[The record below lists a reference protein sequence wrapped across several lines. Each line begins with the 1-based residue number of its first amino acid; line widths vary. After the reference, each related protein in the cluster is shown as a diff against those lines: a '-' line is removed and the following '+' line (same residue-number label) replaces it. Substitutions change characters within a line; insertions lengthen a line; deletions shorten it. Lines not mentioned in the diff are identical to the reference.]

1 MTVVLGYVDTA
12 PGNAAFAAAVAEA
25 ARRGEPL
32 VALNSPTGGSLVD
45 SALVTEE
52 RRRELEQA
60 AQEAGVSLGL
70 RQTAHHDDLPGALR
84 DLADEVDASVVVIG
98 IRRRSPVGKLF
109 LGSDAQRV
117 LLDLDRPI
125 LAVKPRP

>member
-1 MTVVLGYVDTA
+1 MTVLVGYVDTA
-12 PGNAAFAAAVAEA
+12 PGNAAYEAAVAEA

-32 VALNSPTGGSLVD
+32 VVLNSPQGGALVD
-45 SALVTEE
+45 KALVGDE
-52 RRRELEQA
+52 RRAELASVA
-60 AQEAGVSLGL
+60 AAAGVAFEL
-70 RQTAHHDDLPGALR
+70 RQPTHHDDLAGAIAAV
-84 DLADEVDASVVVIG
+84 ADEVDASVVVIG

-125 LAVKPRP
+125 LAVKPRS

>member
-12 PGNAAFAAAVAEA
+12 PGNAAFAAALEEA

-32 VALNSPTGGSLVD
+32 VALNSPHGGALVD
-45 SALVTEE
+45 KELVGEA
-52 RRRELEQA
+52 RRAELEAEA
-60 AQEAGVSLGL
+60 AAAGVPLEL
-70 RQTAHHDDLPGALR
+70 RQNAHHDDLAGALAG
-84 DLADEVDASVVVIG
+84 LADEVDASVVVIG

-125 LAVKPRP
+125 LAVKPRS